1 MKDALKKANNKI
13 EKLQKSSGIAVEIV
27 KPEQN
32 LFAQEEKKRWKKQQ
46 LNQFHK
52 ECWGALDSEDASVWE
67 CFLKNYI

>member
-32 LFAQEEKKRWKKQQ
+32 LFAEEPKKVEEKPVVRPIPQGMLGRSRVRRRKRMGM
-46 LNQFHK
+46 LF
-52 ECWGALDSEDASVWE
+52 
-67 CFLKNYI
+67 

>member
-13 EKLQKSSGIAVEIV
+13 EKLQKSLGIAVEIV

-46 LNQFHK
+46 LNQFHGN
-52 ECWGALDSEDASVWE
+52 GAH
-67 CFLKNYI
+67 